1 MKKVRKITIK
11 IFRKRIKVQNVNK
24 NTWIVNVLAT
34 LEILWEE

>member
-11 IFRKRIKVQNVNK
+11 IFRKRIKVQRVNK